1 MSDLKPGTRCVIVAG
16 CPENI
21 GLIVEVV
28 RYLGCVPPREN
39 AYEIR
44 TLSGR
49 NFPQLW
55 GVDGK
60 LIDGYTKYSITDRHK
75 LRPLIDPR
83 KVDDDGDCNSKI
95 ADDQLDV
102 VEVIGTQYSTKATV
116 GRT

>member
-55 GVDGK
+55 GIDGK

-83 KVDDDGDCNSKI
+83 KVDDDGECDLEVSG
-95 ADDQLDV
+95 DQLEV
-102 VEVIGTQYSTKATV
+102 VEAIDTQSSLKKTTSRA
-116 GRT
+116 